1 MAGAKKYET
10 TINKVNEILGDLK
23 NKIYHPIYL
32 LHGEEPYFI
41 DIITNYI
48 ENNILSNE
56 EKDFNQ
62 TVVYGKDTTV
72 DNIHAL
78 ARQYPMFSDHRVV
91 IVKEAQ
97 DIKNI
102 TELKTY
108 AQNPLNST
116 ILVICHKYKNI
127 DGRSEL
133 LKIVNKNSVLKSEK
147 IAEYELTSWIQLYL
161 KEQGLDYEYDVPN
174 MLADY
179 LGNNL
184 HHIVNE
190 IKKLRDNDKNLTK
203 ITKEL
208 VAKNIG
214 ISKEFNVIEL
224 NNAFAAHDTE
234 KVFRILKV
242 FEQNPKE
249 NPPQKV
255 IPFLYSFF
263 KNLFIIHYISKKS
276 DADIAT
282 ELGLNWYI
290 VKSVYRPA
298 LTKYP
303 PIKAFNIISLL
314 REYDLKTK
322 GVGSGAT
329 SPAEILRELAI
340 KILA

>member
-108 AQNPLNST
+108 AQNPLTNTKTLTDARNYS
-116 ILVICHKYKNI
+116 
-127 DGRSEL
+127 
-133 LKIVNKNSVLKSEK
+133 KSSIK
-147 IAEYELTSWIQLYL
+147 TAFLN
-161 KEQGLDYEYDVPN
+161 P
-174 MLADY
+174 
-179 LGNNL
+179 
-184 HHIVNE
+184 
-190 IKKLRDNDKNLTK
+190 KKLPNTN
-203 ITKEL
+203 
-208 VAKNIG
+208 
-214 ISKEFNVIEL
+214 
-224 NNAFAAHDTE
+224 
-234 KVFRILKV
+234 
-242 FEQNPKE
+242 
-249 NPPQKV
+249 
-255 IPFLYSFF
+255 
-263 KNLFIIHYISKKS
+263 
-276 DADIAT
+276 
-282 ELGLNWYI
+282 
-290 VKSVYRPA
+290 
-298 LTKYP
+298 
-303 PIKAFNIISLL
+303 LL
-314 REYDLKTK
+314 R
-322 GVGSGAT
+322 GFNC
-329 SPAEILRELAI
+329 I
-340 KILA
+340 